1 VIGGLVSA
9 QIQGTFYHS
18 NTIEEY
24 NAIDLNNIVSEESK
38 KVCDAN
44 DMNNFN
50 KFVIVSFG
58 DLKNYIYVHR

>member
-38 KVCDAN
+38 
-44 DMNNFN
+44 
-50 KFVIVSFG
+50 
-58 DLKNYIYVHR
+58 

>member
-1 VIGGLVSA
+1 MVSN

-24 NAIDLNNIVSEESK
+24 NNIDLNNIVSEESK
-38 KVCDAN
+38 KVCDAS
-44 DMNNFN
+44 DMTTFN

-58 DLKNYIYVHR
+58 DLKNYLYIHR